1 MVASIAGVSNEAPA
15 DADLYLDLGVAS
27 VHGIQLLDQ
36 LERQYD
42 LHVPD
47 DDFVEATSITK
58 LTVMIDKLLA
68 EKSRGPA
75 LA

>member
-1 MVASIAGVSNEAPA
+1 
-15 DADLYLDLGVAS
+15 